1 MKKRNGSR
9 EALREVLGIGSI
21 GSANGSREDKPATV
35 SIGPS
40 PDGRSVLD
48 ELVRQGACRMLQA
61 ALEAEVEDFVER
73 HDLLRDARACR
84 QVIRN
89 GYLPERTILTGAG
102 PLRVR
107 QPRVRDLAVHD
118 GEKIEFRS
126 AILPPYLRR
135 SKTID
140 ELIPWLYLRGISTG
154 AMGEALEAL
163 VGPEAKG
170 LSANV
175 VARLKEKWAAELDA
189 WRKRDLAAERFVYWW
204 VDGIHFNIRLEDEE
218 NRRMCVLV
226 VIAATADGKK
236 VLLAVQDGYRES
248 EASWTELLQE
258 LKGHGLAEPPR
269 LVTGDGALGF
279 WAAVRKVFENVRE
292 QRCWVHKT
300 ANVLDKLPK
309 SVQPRAKEDLH
320 DIWMAET
327 REKAHKAFDK
337 FVAKYEANYPKAVE
351 CLKKDRDELLT
362 FYDFPSEHWSHLR
375 TTNPI
380 ESTFATV
387 RLRHDRTK
395 GNGTR
400 QACLTM
406 VFKLIQSAAKHWRR
420 LNGFE
425 QIVPLIQGKK
435 FVNGKLQGKK
445 SAKRKLQEAA

>member
-1 MKKRNGSR
+1 M
-9 EALREVLGIGSI
+9 
-21 GSANGSREDKPATV
+21 T
-35 SIGPS
+35 
-40 PDGRSVLD
+40 
-48 ELVRQGACRMLQA
+48 
-61 ALEAEVEDFVER
+61 
-73 HDLLRDARACR
+73 
-84 QVIRN
+84 RN

-107 QPRVRDLAVHD
+107 QPRVRDWGDHD
-118 GEKIEFRS
+118 GEKVAFRS

-154 AMGEALEAL
+154 EMGQALEAL
-163 VGPEAKG
+163 VGPDAKA
-170 LSANV
+170 LSPNV
-175 VARLKEKWAAELDA
+175 VARLKEKWSGELDA
-189 WRKRDLAAERFVYWW
+189 WRKRDLAGKRYVYWW
-204 VDGIHFNIRLEDEE
+204 VDGIHFNIRLEDAE
-218 NRRMCVLV
+218 NRRMCILV
-226 VIAATADGKK
+226 VIGVTEDGEKEL
-236 VLLAVQDGYRES
+236 VAVQDGYRES

-258 LKGHGLAEPPR
+258 LKSRGLVDPPL

-279 WAAVRKVFENVRE
+279 WAAVRKVFPTIRE

-320 DIWMAET
+320 EIWMAET
-327 REKAHKAFDK
+327 RAAANKAFDR

-387 RLRHDRTK
+387 RLRQDRTK

-406 VFKLIQSAAKHWRR
+406 VFKLVQSAANHWRR

-425 QIVPLIQGKK
+425 RIVPLLQGKK

-445 SAKRKLQEAA
+445 STKGKLQEAA

>member
-1 MKKRNGSR
+1 VFKR
-9 EALREVLGIGSI
+9 
-21 GSANGSREDKPATV
+21 
-35 SIGPS
+35 
-40 PDGRSVLD
+40 
-48 ELVRQGACRMLQA
+48 Q
-61 ALEAEVEDFVER
+61 
-73 HDLLRDARACR
+73 LLRDARACR

-89 GYLPERTILTGAG
+89 GHLPERTILTGAG

-107 QPRVRDLAVHD
+107 QPRVRDLGEHD
-118 GEKIEFRS
+118 GDEVEFRS

-163 VGPEAKG
+163 LGPKAKG
-170 LSANV
+170 LSPNV
-175 VARLKEKWAAELDA
+175 VTRLKEQWAGELEA
-189 WRKRDLAAERFVYWW
+189 WRKRDLGGKRYVYWW

-218 NRRMCVLV
+218 NRRLCVLV
-226 VIAATADGKK
+226 VIAATEDGQKEL
-236 VLLAVQDGYRES
+236 VAVQDGYRES

-258 LKGHGLAEPPR
+258 LKGRGLADPPL
-269 LVTGDGALGF
+269 LVSGDGALGF
-279 WAAVRKVFENVRE
+279 WAAVRKVFPNVRE

-320 DIWMAET
+320 EIWMAET
-327 REKAHKAFDK
+327 REAAYQAFDR
-337 FVAKYEANYPKAVE
+337 FVAKYEAKYPKAAE
-351 CLKKDRDELLT
+351 CLKKDRDELLA
-362 FYDFPSEHWSHLR
+362 FYDFPAEHWSHLR

-400 QACLTM
+400 QACFTM
-406 VFKLIQSAAKHWRR
+406 VFKLVESAAKHWRR

-425 QIVPLIQGKK
+425 KIVLLLQGKK
-435 FVNGKLQGKK
+435 FVNGKLQD
-445 SAKRKLQEAA
+445 AA

>member
-9 EALREVLGIGSI
+9 EALREVLGVG
-21 GSANGSREDKPATV
+21 ANGDAGSCQEGERLATV
-35 SIGPS
+35 SICPGE
-40 PDGRSVLD
+40 DGRSLLD
-48 ELVRQGACRMLQA
+48 ELVRQGARQMLQA
-61 ALEAEVEDFVER
+61 ALEAEVDEFLER
-73 HDLLRDARACR
+73 HDPVRDSRMRR

-102 PLRVR
+102 PLKLQ
-107 QPRVRDLAVHD
+107 QPRVRDLGKHN
-118 GEKIEFRS
+118 GEIVPFRS
-126 AILPPYLRR
+126 AILPAYLRR

-154 AMGEALEAL
+154 AMGQALEAL
-163 VGPEAKG
+163 LGPNAKG
-170 LSANV
+170 LSPNV
-175 VARLKEKWAAELDA
+175 VTRLKEQWAAELNQ
-189 WRKRDLAAERFVYWW
+189 WRSRDLSKKRYVYWW

-226 VIAATADGKK
+226 VIGATEDGQKEL
-236 VLLAVQDGYRES
+236 VAVQDGYRES

-258 LKGHGLAEPPR
+258 LKSRGLVDPPL

-279 WAAVRKVFENVRE
+279 WAAVRKVFPSVRE

-309 SVQPRAKEDLH
+309 SVQPRAKADLH
-320 DIWMAET
+320 EIWMAET
-327 REKAHKAFDK
+327 REVAHQAFDR
-337 FVAKYEANYPKAVE
+337 FVAKYEAKYPKAVE
-351 CLKKDRDELLT
+351 CLKKDREELLA
-362 FYDFPSEHWSHLR
+362 FYDFPAEHWSHLR

-406 VFKLIQSAAKHWRR
+406 VFKLIESAAKHWRR
-420 LNGFE
+420 LNRFE
-425 QIVPLIQGKK
+425 RIVPLLQGKK
-435 FVNGKLQGKK
+435 FVNGKLQ
-445 SAKRKLQEAA
+445 EAA